1 MTAPAIAVE
10 GAGKRYVKYED
21 APLLVTAALRLR
33 TRTRR
38 SHLWAVRNTSF
49 VVAEGECIG
58 VIGRNGSGK
67 STLLR
72 LLAGVTAPTEGS
84 LRVAGPVAPLIS
96 VGVGFH
102 PELTGRENVYVNGT
116 VLGMSRRTID
126 SRFDE
131 IVAFAEIAEFID
143 TPVKF
148 YSSGM
153 FVRLGFAVAVA
164 ADPAVLL
171 VDEVLAVG
179 DAAFQLKCYEH
190 MLKLKQAGTTIVV
203 VSHNLNA
210 IRLMCERT
218 LLLHDGLLRHDG
230 DTNESIAQFHD
241 VLGQQVE
248 GPVAPADDDAV
259 AVVEEFELSG
269 SGGVS
274 TAHLR
279 AGEAV
284 SFTIVV
290 RFRREVADPVFGL
303 AIFTDSG
310 IQVYGE
316 TSPWSGGG
324 RYAAGERARFDVR
337 MAPNLVSG
345 SYTAQGGVRVSE
357 GVREVSVATRP
368 LLFYVAGRPGV
379 NGIADLAGQSHVTR
393 IDVSGPPTADPVQAR
408 ANQQEW

>member
-1 MTAPAIAVE
+1 MIAVD

-21 APLLVTAALRLR
+21 APLLITAALRLR

-38 SHLWAVRNTSF
+38 SHLWALRGAAF
-49 VVAEGECIG
+49 DVAAGECVG

-84 LRVAGPVAPLIS
+84 VRVTGRVAPLIS

-116 VLGMSRRTID
+116 VLGMSRRAID
-126 SRFDE
+126 ARFDQ
-131 IVAFAEIAEFID
+131 IVQFSEIAEFID

-164 ADPAVLL
+164 ADPTVLL

-179 DAAFQLKCYEH
+179 DAAFQLKCYQRMME
-190 MLKLKQAGTTIVV
+190 LKQAGTTIVV
-203 VSHNLNA
+203 VSHNLSA

-218 LLLHDGLLRHDG
+218 LLLHDGTLRHNG
-230 DTNESIAQFHD
+230 DTNGAIALFHD
-241 VLGQQVE
+241 LLGQQVAGGV
-248 GPVAPADDDAV
+248 GPVPESMGDGDV
-259 AVVEEFELSG
+259 AAVEEFSMVG
-269 SGGVS
+269 PDGAA
-274 TAHLR
+274 TAHLN
-279 AGEAV
+279 AGEHV
-284 SFTIVV
+284 SFHIVV
-290 RFRREVADPVFGL
+290 RFQRDVVDPVFGL
-303 AIFTDSG
+303 AVFTDSG
-310 IQVYGE
+310 VQVYGE
-316 TSPWSGGG
+316 TSPWSGAGHF
-324 RYAAGERARFDVR
+324 AAGDRARFEVR

-345 SYTAQGGVRVSE
+345 SYTAQGGVRTSE
-357 GVREVSVATRP
+357 GVREVSVSTRP

-379 NGIADLAGQSHVTR
+379 NGIADLGGQSTVTR
-393 IDVSGPPTADPVQAR
+393 VEPLQAR

>member
-1 MTAPAIAVE
+1 MIAVD

-38 SHLWAVRNTSF
+38 SHLWALRGASF
-49 VVAEGECIG
+49 DVAGGECVG

-84 LRVAGPVAPLIS
+84 VRVTGRVAPLIS

-116 VLGMSRRTID
+116 VLGMSRRAID
-126 SRFDE
+126 ARFDQ
-131 IVAFAEIAEFID
+131 IVEFAEIPDFID

-164 ADPAVLL
+164 ADPTVLL

-179 DAAFQLKCYEH
+179 DAAFQLKCYER
-190 MLKLKQAGTTIVV
+190 MKKLKEAGTTIVV
-203 VSHNLNA
+203 VSHNLSA

-218 LLLHDGLLRHDG
+218 LLLHDGTLRHDG
-230 DTNESIAQFHD
+230 DTNGAIALFHD
-241 VLGQQVE
+241 LLGQQV
-248 GPVAPADDDAV
+248 
-259 AVVEEFELSG
+259 
-269 SGGVS
+269 SGGVGPVPAS
-274 TAHLR
+274 TDNSDIATAEEFTLVGPGGAGTAHLN
-279 AGEAV
+279 AGEDV
-284 SFTIVV
+284 TFRIVV
-290 RFRREVADPVFGL
+290 RFERDVVDPVFGL
-303 AIFTDSG
+303 AVFTDSG

-316 TSPWSGGG
+316 TSPWSGAG
-324 RYAAGERARFDVR
+324 RFAAGERARFEIR
-337 MAPNLVSG
+337 MAPKLASG
-345 SYTAQGGVRVSE
+345 SYTAQGGVRTSE
-357 GVREVSVATRP
+357 GVRELSVSTRP

-379 NGIADLAGQSHVTR
+379 NGIADLGGQSTVTR
-393 IDVSGPPTADPVQAR
+393 VDPVQAR
-408 ANQQEW
+408 ANQKEW